1 MVIATGALHSSICGT
16 DRAISMADA
25 LNQAFRYELR
35 RDPSVAL
42 IGEDIGGGKGGV
54 FGVTKGLAQEFGDL
68 RVESSRLDEAA
79 LAGNAIGMAL
89 AGVRVVVEFQFAGF
103 SYAGLENIID
113 HASRMRH
120 RTRGKLFCPMVIRM
134 PYGAGIQSP
143 EHHLESPEALYAHIP
158 GLRVVIPSTP
168 KRAYGLMLAA
178 IRNNDPVVF
187 LEPTRM
193 YHDKDDV
200 PDDGIALPLD
210 RVIIEREGNHVTLIA
225 WGSMMREARA
235 AVLVLEKEKISVEL
249 IDVATITPLDFD
261 TIHRSVTKTGR
272 VVIVH
277 EAPQNGGYG
286 AEIAARLAEK
296 TLLSLEAPVKRVTAP
311 DVIPPYTRH
320 DPHTGLPRTVIPSVE
335 DVVLAVREVVKFSQV
350 AQELSP
356 KEESRESSRLRGAIV
371 SGLLHEPKR

>member
-1 MVIATGALHSSICGT
+1 MVIATGTLNANISGT
-16 DRAISMADA
+16 ERAISMADA
-25 LNQAFRYELR
+25 LNQALRHELR
-35 RDPSVAL
+35 RDPTVAL
-42 IGEDIGGGKGGV
+42 IGEDIGGKKGGV
-54 FGVTKGLAQEFGDL
+54 FGVTKGLAQEFGDE
-68 RVESSRLDEAA
+68 RVKNSRLDEAA
-79 LAGNAIGMAL
+79 LAGNAVGMAL
-89 AGVRVVVEFQFAGF
+89 AGVRVIVEFQFAGF

-113 HASRMRH
+113 HASRMRN

-168 KRAYGLMLAA
+168 KRAYGLLLAA

-210 RVIIEREGNHVTLIA
+210 RCFVEREGNHATLIA
-225 WGSMMREARA
+225 WGSMLREARA
-235 AVLVLEKEKISVEL
+235 ACEILAKEEISVEL

-261 TIHRSVTKTGR
+261 TIHQSVTKTGR
-272 VVIVH
+272 AVILH

-296 TLLSLEAPVKRVTAP
+296 TILALQAPVVRVTAP
-311 DVIPPYTRH
+311 DVIPPYTRR
-320 DPHTGLPRTVIPSVE
+320 DPDTGLPRTVIPRVE
-335 DVVLAVREVVKFSQV
+335 DVVDAVREVVHFGS
-350 AQELSP
+350 
-356 KEESRESSRLRGAIV
+356 
-371 SGLLHEPKR
+371 